1 LRCIDKDPGV
11 GLRGGLALSLLFHAC
26 FLYFVPEVTPRPLR
40 GKPSALS
47 VTLIRQQT
55 ESSRPAARLPT
66 ELAISEALRMTAEI
80 APSVPTK
87 SAPLNAATPETIV
100 DAAPTKDEG
109 MAGKAMRR
117 PVQLPRGT
125 AGVVLVINP
134 VGAVGEI
141 VWGNLPVLT
150 LEQLESIERRLRQRR
165 YPALGRTYPANEI
178 IDPQSGEVINSPPA
192 ATVVSG
198 AE

>member
-1 LRCIDKDPGV
+1 M
-11 GLRGGLALSLLFHAC
+11 
-26 FLYFVPEVTPRPLR
+26 T
-40 GKPSALS
+40 
-47 VTLIRQQT
+47 
-55 ESSRPAARLPT
+55 
-66 ELAISEALRMTAEI
+66 EALRMTTEI
-80 APSVPTK
+80 TPPVPTK
-87 SAPLNAATPETIV
+87 SAPLDAAKRETIV

-109 MAGKAMRR
+109 TTGKTMRR

-150 LEQLESIERRLRQRR
+150 LEQLASIERRLRQRR